1 MLSSES
7 YVCLGMCT
15 GMCVIG
21 RGINLGGQ
29 VLPFILF
36 VLFQRSCYFDVLLCV
51 FFLLLFCGCFQFY
64 HVVRSSGCCSPEI
77 WCFALPCKFSP
88 GCCVG
93 QQSTQYFIQVFLFLQ
108 QMEVLGPRTW
118 HDTFSCLCSQST
130 LLGCLYHPPEA
141 TTFLNCMYDLL
152 KCRKF
157 LSC

>member
-1 MLSSES
+1 MLSSVS

-36 VLFQRSCYFDVLLCV
+36 VLFQRSCYFDVLWCV
-51 FFLLLFCGCFQFY
+51 FFLLFF
-64 HVVRSSGCCSPEI
+64 RSSGCCSPEF

-93 QQSTQYFIQVFLFLQ
+93 Q
-108 QMEVLGPRTW
+108 
-118 HDTFSCLCSQST
+118 
-130 LLGCLYHPPEA
+130 
-141 TTFLNCMYDLL
+141 
-152 KCRKF
+152 
-157 LSC
+157 